1 MSKED
6 RYGAYSAGFEAG
18 KEAGRLAALQELGI
32 DLDYKP
38 SEMRR
43 FVFTDQGFTQLDT
56 DTATQNAR
64 ILAYLRSGGAITP
77 KDALN
82 MFGSFRLSARIFDLR
97 EAGWPIHDT
106 RVQVGPK
113 TWVALFT
120 MEKGAKQGNPRNPAK
135 QMELSI

>member
-18 KEAGRLAALQELGI
+18 KEAGRLAALHELGI
-32 DLDYKP
+32 DPDYKP
-38 SEMRR
+38 THKRTY
-43 FVFTDQGFTQLDT
+43 VITDKGMTELVDA
-56 DTATQNAR
+56 ATQNAR
-64 ILAYLRSGGAITP
+64 ILAYLRGGGALTP
-77 KDALN
+77 KDALA